1 MIGLPEA
8 RIILSQAVTYCATA
22 PKSNAALQAIEL
34 ASADVA
40 KDRVQPIPLALR
52 DAHYKGAE
60 TLGHGVG
67 YVNPHDAGGLVA
79 PGLSVGG
86 PALLRAEG
94 DRLRG
99 EDQRAGRL
107 LAEPQE
113 IREGGGRK

>member
-1 MIGLPEA
+1 M
-8 RIILSQAVTYCATA
+8 TA

-67 YVNPHDAGGLVA
+67 YVNPHDAGGFVA
-79 PGLSVGG
+79 QDYLSV
-86 PALLRAEG
+86 
-94 DRLRG
+94 DRRYY
-99 EDQRAGRL
+99 
-107 LAEPQE
+107 EPKAIGYE
-113 IREGGGRK
+113 AKIRERVDYWRSLRRYGKEAAANE